1 MRSFFINLKYFI
13 EFIFVRLLFFIVYI
27 LPINI
32 SSKFGAILFRLFGR
46 LSKSHITAIQNCRHV
61 FPNLTNK
68 EVKKIVLKSW
78 ENLGQT
84 IFELGI
90 LKKIFNKSNLIQTE
104 GLHNIKEIIQNKKPT
119 IFFSIHHSNWEI
131 CVPLLDR
138 LGINVGAIYRH
149 INNHYIDSFVL
160 GQRIRSLQT
169 NISFY
174 TPKGKQSAKD
184 ILESVKN
191 KNSVFL
197 LVDQKDSAG
206 ENVILFNKSIK
217 TQTGF
222 LKIAR
227 KYSMP
232 LVPMENKR
240 LHNGKFK
247 ITFHNPIFYND
258 SHTSDA
264 DMMHKI
270 HNIIEK
276 WILSNPTQW
285 FWQHNRFN

>member
-1 MRSFFINLKYFI
+1 MRRFIINFKYFI
-13 EFIFVRLLFFIVYI
+13 EFIFVRLLFLVVYI
-27 LPINI
+27 LPI
-32 SSKFGAILFRLFGR
+32 SLASKFGAILFRLFGR
-46 LSKSHITAIQNCRHV
+46 FSKSHITAMQNCCHV

-68 EVKKIVLKSW
+68 EVKNIVFKSW

-84 IFELGI
+84 IFELGM
-90 LKKIFNKSNLIQTE
+90 LKKIFNKSNIIQTE
-104 GLHNIKEIIQNKKPT
+104 GLHNLKEIIQNKTPT

-160 GQRIRSLQT
+160 RQRAGSLQT
-169 NISFY
+169 NTSFY
-174 TPKGKQSAKD
+174 TPKGKQSARE
-184 ILESVKN
+184 ILEAIKN

-206 ENVILFNKSIK
+206 ENVILFKKAIK

-227 KYSMP
+227 KYNMP
-232 LVPMENKR
+232 IVPMENIR
-240 LHNGKFK
+240 LKNG
-247 ITFHNPIFYND
+247 
-258 SHTSDA
+258 
-264 DMMHKI
+264 
-270 HNIIEK
+270 
-276 WILSNPTQW
+276 
-285 FWQHNRFN
+285 